1 MSRFVDSDGNVH
13 KFDVGNNHFVNG
25 KCVNPKSW
33 DVTPIGEVTEELFDS
48 WTELP
53 SKVQITG
60 HVPVFEYG
68 VDTQF
73 TEVTKVN
80 TGCKAW

>member
-1 MSRFVDSDGNVH
+1 MSRFVDSDGDIH
-13 KFDVGNNHFVNG
+13 KFDRGFNHFVNG

-33 DVTPIGEVTEELFDS
+33 DVTPIGNDFADVVEECPVVPN
-48 WTELP
+48 EA
-53 SKVQITG
+53 QITG

-68 VDTQF
+68 VDTEF
-73 TEVTKVN
+73 TDITKVD